1 MSPAPCSSQ
10 KRVSS
15 LISARS
21 YSKERF
27 SPSLGLWGRNRPLT
41 TPSTTQAGCVRAH
54 SEERGWL
61 LRGDS
66 MQASLQ
72 QSRIIQRKNPEG
84 KKAITAFK
92 SVLLKTT
99 VFFFLCATGRVA
111 VGDSA
116 VFAYDQRLSHSLSRH
131 FKPRST
137 ISSPPTPTFPF
148 LLGCLV
154 TTGILTQLGCIG
166 VV

>member
-10 KRVSS
+10 KRASS

-21 YSKERF
+21 YSRERF
-27 SPSLGLWGRNRPLT
+27 SPSLGLWGRNRLLT
-41 TPSTTQAGCVRAH
+41 IPSTTQAGCVLAH

-66 MQASLQ
+66 MYASLQ

-92 SVLLKTT
+92 FVLLKNT
-99 VFFFLCATGRVA
+99 VGFFFLCATGWVA
-111 VGDSA
+111 AGDSA
-116 VFAYDQRLSHSLSRH
+116 VFAYDQRLGNSLSRP
-131 FKPRST
+131 FKPGST
-137 ISSPPTPTFPF
+137 ISSPTTPTFPF

-154 TTGILTQLGCIG
+154 TTGILT
-166 VV
+166 